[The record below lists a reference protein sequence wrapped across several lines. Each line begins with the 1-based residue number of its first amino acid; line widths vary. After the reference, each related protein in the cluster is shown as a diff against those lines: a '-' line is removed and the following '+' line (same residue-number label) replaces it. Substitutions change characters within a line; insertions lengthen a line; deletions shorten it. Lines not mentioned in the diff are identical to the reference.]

1 MKKVM
6 FITHQL
12 TRTGAPIVMMD
23 AVRILQNAGCEI
35 HMISMDDGEL
45 RADVEALGI
54 DIEIRKEFMEDWKSF
69 LEPIWN
75 YDLVFVNTIVPLQ
88 TIHLLNLAHMPVI
101 WWIHEPEVYFDVYGQ
116 WLPDFSTLKPHIH
129 VWAVSPVVQEIIKR
143 RCGYEAELVPFGIAD
158 VAKTFARSA
167 DEKSAATPSSQLI
180 CTEGT
185 TDSDPQVVTFLTIGV
200 YCKRKGQD
208 LLQKAIAA
216 LPEEVTKSCRFL
228 FCGNQT
234 DVEPDVYEPLKE
246 FAAHTENVEL
256 LPEMNHNEMLRSI
269 KQADYLLIPSR
280 QEPMPTVAAE
290 AMMLFVPCV
299 ISDICGVA
307 KYLRRKEN
315 GILFSSDNIGALS
328 QAIQEAV
335 GIRVKAGGDS
345 TTYTSL
351 CRQARLVYE
360 RSFTLE
366 VFQERLLSVFSQED

>member
-23 AVRILQNAGCEI
+23 AVRILKEAGCEI

-54 DIEIRKEFMEDWKSF
+54 DIEIRQEFMEDWKSF

-143 RCGYEAELVPFGIAD
+143 RCGYEAELVPFGITD
-158 VAKTFARSA
+158 VAETLTST
-167 DEKSAATPSSQLI
+167 DPVDDSSNEQ
-180 CTEGT
+180 
-185 TDSDPQVVTFLTIGV
+185 PVTFLTIGV

-208 LLQKAIAA
+208 LLQKAIAS
-216 LPEEVTKSCRFL
+216 LSEEVSKNCRFL

-234 DVEPDVYEPLKE
+234 DVEPDVYEPLKKY
-246 FAAHTENVEL
+246 ASTAENVEL
-256 LPEMNHNEMLRSI
+256 LPEMNHDEMLRII

-290 AMMLFVPCV
+290 AMMLSVPCV
-299 ISDICGVA
+299 ISDVCGVA
-307 KYLRRKEN
+307 KYLTHDQNGVLFRSADVPALCEAIKEAITLRREQKEN
-315 GILFSSDNIGALS
+315 YPSMCN
-328 QAIQEAV
+328 
-335 GIRVKAGGDS
+335 KARG
-345 TTYTSL
+345 
-351 CRQARLVYE
+351 VYE
-360 RSFTLE
+360 KEFSFDRFRE
-366 VFQERLLSVFSQED
+366 KLLQLST